1 MHHVNITLDTRT
13 GGWIGEFFPDSSNIR
28 IEQLWLAEYFI
39 LFYFFFLF
47 CSTLNKILKNRR
59 VSDFT
64 YTTGLKIKTHL
75 ESGD

>member
-39 LFYFFFLF
+39 LFYFIFVLF
-47 CSTLNKILKNRR
+47 CSTLNNNPEKSQGFGLYLYNGAKN
-59 VSDFT
+59 
-64 YTTGLKIKTHL
+64 
-75 ESGD
+75 